1 MHHRVW
7 KPVLTEAAINGE
19 QREGSC
25 SDGLISVRSLTNVL
39 VYSLSLTPSFT
50 HSLTHTLTHSRLL
63 THSLTHLFP
72 PSLPLSLPPSP
83 SPFRN

>member
-50 HSLTHTLTHSRLL
+50 HSLTHSHTHSLTRAYSL
-63 THSLTHLFP
+63 THSLTYSPP
-72 PSLPLSLPPSP
+72 PSLSTP

>member
-50 HSLTHTLTHSRLL
+50 HSLTHSHTHSLTRAYSL
-63 THSLTHLFP
+63 THSLTYSPP
-72 PSLPLSLPPSP
+72 PSLSPP